1 MTGNFFW
8 SGLCLGIDRF
18 KQLGNQDDN
27 GTHVIDG
34 REIVGHEKLYDGFAE
49 RPVPLS
55 QGGRRLEHS
64 PYVALCER
72 DGDYTWNP
80 NNFPK
85 GDVLRVRRRA

>member
-1 MTGNFFW
+1 MPKDER
-8 SGLCLGIDRF
+8 LGEYLNAVEVRAAEIE
-18 KQLGNQDDN
+18 LGDEVWMETVN
-27 GTHVIDG
+27 GRKALPVM
-34 REIVGHEKLYDGFAE
+34 GFAE

-55 QGGRRLEHS
+55 QGGRRLERS

-85 GDVLRVRRRA
+85 EDVLRVRWRA

>member
-27 GTHVIDG
+27 GTYVIDD

-49 RPVPLS
+49 
-55 QGGRRLEHS
+55 QDQYDFDEI
-64 PYVALCER
+64 
-72 DGDYTWNP
+72 
-80 NNFPK
+80 
-85 GDVLRVRRRA
+85 LRTFDLDA